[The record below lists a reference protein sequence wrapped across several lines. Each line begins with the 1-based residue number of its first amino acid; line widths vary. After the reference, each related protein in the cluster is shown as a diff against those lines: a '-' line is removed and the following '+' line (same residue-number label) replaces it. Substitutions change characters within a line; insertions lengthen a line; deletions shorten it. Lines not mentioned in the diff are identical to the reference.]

1 MLCANFGQE
10 RGAGILACKG
20 AWHGKKCYRQAE
32 NVVFPVLE
40 AKDLD
45 DSMLATDLAADDPER
60 FKLARDGD
68 HLMCP
73 FKCDDCHLE
82 SEEARARSVGYRWRF
97 IVVYPSRESGR
108 VVGKRTRDCA

>member
-1 MLCANFGQE
+1 
-10 RGAGILACKG
+10 
-20 AWHGKKCYRQAE
+20 
-32 NVVFPVLE
+32 VLE
-40 AKDLD
+40 AEDLD
-45 DSMLATDLAADDPER
+45 DSMLTAVDVASDDPER